1 MDMRIGWLIA
11 PALGDVRALG
21 EGDTVW
27 LTPES
32 TQRDDWPRYL
42 DALAAAIAAGT
53 DVRWLR

>member
-32 TQRDDWPRYL
+32 VQRDDWPRYA
-42 DALAAAIAAGT
+42 DAMMVAVSRGA
-53 DVRWLR
+53 DVRWAR